1 MRSAIRSQKA
11 MNPIILYRQSVM
23 DQAELDAAKQYFTC
37 VDSIMDIPDGSL
49 VIARYRVIRG
59 GLA

>member
-1 MRSAIRSQKA
+1 